1 MHRVRRADAPI
12 RRRVRVKIA
21 IRARRRAGRRIFRQ
35 ASRINDIS
43 IRVAPPVI
51 PQSRATTADCV
62 RRRRRAILRRRQHFT
77 NVALT
82 RVEIPAPTAVTRGG
96 GITVRRQRPCEPGH
110 RRQHRRQERR
120 REWPRQRST
129 TPSRAITAVTTT
141 AMTRRRRHRRRRR
154 RRRRRR
160 HRRHRRRRRRHRR
173 HRRRGVHSSR
183 FDDALCVECESRA
196 ERVGVDASDVGVKRS
211 GRVFGHSASV
221 PNVRTFGVSEHRRTT
236 HDARRAYDDDDD
248 ERGTGARVRHRGR
261 HTHHGCVI
269 ITAVITT
276 TTTVSVTHASAW
288 TVRERAKARVGRLKR
303 THDHATGDV
312 DDGRG

>member
-12 RRRVRVKIA
+12 RRRVRDKIA

-82 RVEIPAPTAVTRGG
+82 RVKIPAPTAVTRGG
-96 GITVRRQRPCEPGH
+96 GITVRRQHRRRRRRRCSRTRPCEPGH

-141 AMTRRRRHRRRRR
+141 TMTRRRRHRR
-154 RRRRRR
+154 
-160 HRRHRRRRRRHRR
+160 RRRRRRHRR

-221 PNVRTFGVSEHRRTT
+221 PNVRTFGVPERST
-236 HDARRAYDDDDD
+236 HDARRTSVRRRRRRAWDRR
-248 ERGTGARVRHRGR
+248 ESATSWTTHTPRVY
-261 HTHHGCVI
+261 
-269 ITAVITT
+269 
-276 TTTVSVTHASAW
+276 
-288 TVRERAKARVGRLKR
+288 
-303 THDHATGDV
+303 
-312 DDGRG
+312 